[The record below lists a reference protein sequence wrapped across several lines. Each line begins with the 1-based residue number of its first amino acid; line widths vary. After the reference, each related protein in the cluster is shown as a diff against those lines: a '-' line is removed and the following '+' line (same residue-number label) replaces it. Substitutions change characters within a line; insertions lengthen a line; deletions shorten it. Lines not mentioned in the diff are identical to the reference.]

1 MFLEKSVFDQGSL
14 TAYIHT
20 DRQTDRRMNIHDV
33 SLVIEIRKETYACSL
48 RDSKLRP

>member
-20 DRQTDRRMNIHDV
+20 DRQTDRQTDSDV
-33 SLVIEIRKETYACSL
+33 GITLST
-48 RDSKLRP
+48 